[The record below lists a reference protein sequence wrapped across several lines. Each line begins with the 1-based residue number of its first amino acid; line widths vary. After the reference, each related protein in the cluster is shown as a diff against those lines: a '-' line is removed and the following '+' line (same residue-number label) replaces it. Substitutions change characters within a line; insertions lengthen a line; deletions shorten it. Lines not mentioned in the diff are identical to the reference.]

1 MRYRTIHRSFCVLSL
16 LAWGACAG
24 TPATPAQRAA
34 EEARLLA
41 PFRRGAEVGCS
52 ELVVELTPNFHG
64 CVSQPAV
71 DKQAHTVRRVD
82 GQGYVETVWTNRL
95 SDPRTA
101 FVVTIGPPVE
111 FGEAGLERGPVTKF
125 LVYGQVRLLV
135 HEERRP
141 LTLTAR
147 ASGEPMLVR
156 VSPGAAVRDSRA
168 FAIHD
173 GEMVVQ

>member
-1 MRYRTIHRSFCVLSL
+1 MRHRTCCRFPCGLLL
-16 LAWGACAG
+16 LALAACAG

-41 PFRRGAEVGCS
+41 PFRRGGEVGCS
-52 ELVVELTPNFHG
+52 ELVVEITPNFHG
-64 CVSQPAV
+64 CVSQPAI
-71 DKQAHTVRRVD
+71 DKQAHVVRRVE
-82 GQGYVETVWTNRL
+82 GQGFVETVWTNRL

-111 FGEAGLERGPVTKF
+111 FGAAGLERGPVTTF
-125 LVYGQVRLLV
+125 TVYGQVRLLV

-147 ASGEPMLVR
+147 ASGEPLLVR
-156 VSPGAAVRDSRA
+156 VSPGAAVRDCRN
-168 FAIHD
+168 FAISD
-173 GEMVVQ
+173 GELVVQ